1 MCLSVCL
8 SVCHKPVLCRND
20 RTNLAA
26 IWLGGF
32 LPHIPHCV
40 LRKFGY
46 LRKYGYFP
54 LELCLKIWTLKLF
67 RHGQSIALSTNS
79 STVELVDDIYDGRRV
94 VAVDYTSVNSNPI
107 SLRFVLDLLSSLGSN
122 LVSSFSRSV
131 VCSFFSLCEFQIVI
145 VYDNSFTLSPS
156 CDCGQRQTM
165 NHIVDTCPLTKFE
178 CGLNRLNV
186 ADDDAVIWLESTA
199 TAALAK

>member
-1 MCLSVCL
+1 MGTSLWNFVSKSGLWNYFATASRSRCQQTRRRSSLLTTLTTVDAS
-8 SVCHKPVLCRND
+8 
-20 RTNLAA
+20 
-26 IWLGGF
+26 WL
-32 LPHIPHCV
+32 L
-40 LRKFGY
+40 
-46 LRKYGYFP
+46 
-54 LELCLKIWTLKLF
+54 T
-67 RHGQSIALSTNS
+67 
-79 STVELVDDIYDGRRV
+79 
-94 VAVDYTSVNSNPI
+94 TSVNSNPI

-131 VCSFFSLCEFQIVI
+131 VCSFFFSLCEFQIVI

-178 CGLNRLNV
+178 CGLNRLNE
-186 ADDDAVIWLESTA
+186 ADDDAVMWLESTA